1 MKVVTQNMSLWQIRQ
16 NRKTSLGVTVV
27 TLLLIYWGQN
37 YGVAEIPHTAAC
49 LTLALP
55 LGVMGWLMRSALA
68 PMIAFLLVAII
79 QLSL

>member
-1 MKVVTQNMSLWQIRQ
+1 MNLWHVGQ
-16 NRKTSLGVTVV
+16 NRTTSMGVTLV
-27 TLLLIYWGQN
+27 TLAVIYWGQR
-37 YGVAEIPHTAAC
+37 YGLAEIPHTAAG

-55 LGVMGWLMRSALA
+55 LGVVGWWMRSALA